1 MIKAAEMIGAAAAR
15 FPGRAAYEADG
26 VSITYKELWG
36 RAQAEA
42 ERLARGGDAPVVIYG
57 AKSPEMIISMLACLI
72 AGRAYVPIDVSVPA
86 LRIGSIIELLGA
98 FTLSAHEPFP
108 LAELSPGEATELP
121 EETAYVMFTSGSTGE
136 PKGVPVSA
144 ENLAA
149 FIEWITAF
157 KPLSEYDGVR
167 VLNQANFN
175 FDLSVADI
183 YYSLCSGHTLT
194 ACTGGLRE
202 LLELARKAN
211 VTVTTPS
218 FMKYCLLDPEF
229 CGASCPEL
237 RCMYFCGETL
247 EVQTAAKIFD
257 RFPEIRII
265 NAYGPTEATSAVTAA
280 EITRDMLSGDSLPIG
295 ETANP
300 TADITVEDGEI
311 VLRGRSVF
319 GGYLNVKS
327 NRCFCENGVNGYRT
341 GDLGSVRSGRLYF
354 GGRTDGQIK
363 YKGYRIELADI
374 ERNISA
380 LEGVDGCV
388 AVAKYDGCGRVKLI
402 KAFASGDASPEAI
415 AARLTERLPEYM
427 IPKQIAVLDSL
438 PLNQNGKIDRRALA
452 EL

>member
-1 MIKAAEMIGAAAAR
+1 MIKAAEMIEAAAVR
-15 FPGRAAYEADG
+15 FPDRAAYEVDG
-26 VSITYKELWG
+26 GSITYKELWD

-42 ERLARGGDAPVVIYG
+42 ERLTHVGGVPVVIYG
-57 AKSPEMIISMLACLI
+57 AKSHEMIISMLACLI

-86 LRIGSIIELLGA
+86 LRIRNIIEQFGA
-98 FTLSAHEPFP
+98 FTVSAHAPFP
-108 LAELSPGEATELP
+108 IAEPLPAEAATLP

-136 PKGVPVSA
+136 PKGVPVSE
-144 ENLAA
+144 ENLTA

-175 FDLSVADI
+175 FDLSVAAM
-183 YYSLCSGHTLT
+183 YYSLCLGHTLT
-194 ACTGGLRE
+194 ACTGGLQE
-202 LLELARKAN
+202 LFKLARKAN

-229 CGASCPEL
+229 NGASCPEL

-247 EVQTAAKIFD
+247 EVHTAKKIFE
-257 RFPEIRII
+257 RFPEVRII

-280 EITRDMLSGDSLPIG
+280 EITRDMLSSDSLPIG
-295 ETANP
+295 KTSNS
-300 TADITVEDGEI
+300 TADIAVEDGEI

-319 GGYLNVKS
+319 GGYLNAKS
-327 NRCFCENGVNGYRT
+327 SRCFCENGVNGYRT
-341 GDLGSVRSGRLYF
+341 GDLGNVRDGWLYF
-354 GGRTDGQIK
+354 NGREDGQIK

-380 LEGVDGCV
+380 IEDVDSCV
-388 AVAKYDGCGRVKLI
+388 AVAKYDSCGRVKLI
-402 KAFASGDASPEAI
+402 RAFASGGASSETI
-415 AARLTERLPEYM
+415 AACLRERLPEYM
-427 IPKQIAVLDSL
+427 IPKQIVMLDSL